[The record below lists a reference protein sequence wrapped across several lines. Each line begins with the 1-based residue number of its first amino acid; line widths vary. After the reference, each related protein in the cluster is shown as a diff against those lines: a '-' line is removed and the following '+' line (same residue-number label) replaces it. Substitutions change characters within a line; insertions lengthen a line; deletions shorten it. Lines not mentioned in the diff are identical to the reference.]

1 MPRPKGSKN
10 KPKDNGLTGLIY
22 ENLPDFLSPEEV
34 AKWRR
39 TSRSKIMKM
48 VYNREIPE
56 DCYERDG
63 NRYKFKKYKLALLW
77 EVREV
82 GQISA

>member
-10 KPKDNGLTGLIY
+10 KPKDVLNGLIY
-22 ENLPDFLSPEEV
+22 ENLPDFLTPEEV

-48 VYNREIPE
+48 IYNKEIPE

-63 NRYKFKKYKLALLW
+63 NRYKLKKYKLAFLW
-77 EVREV
+77 EIRGTE
-82 GQISA
+82 QKSA